1 MNTGKRNT
9 ALPYNV
15 LRGACYER
23 VSTDEQALRGFSIDT
38 QIDAL
43 TEHCEKNNIRIVDH
57 YCDAGV
63 SGGKAAFKRPEM
75 SRLLDD
81 VKAGKVDIILF
92 TRLDRWF
99 RNVKEYFKVQEI
111 LDAHGV
117 QWRAIWEDY
126 DTTTSNGR
134 MAITIFLAIAKN
146 EREKTSERIK
156 VVFDA
161 KRKNKEA
168 LFSDRGT
175 PFGYVAVREED
186 TGLRRL
192 VKDPETRDAVQAFW
206 DHLKKYGMITTAG
219 KYVNR
224 EYGTH
229 RTDKS
234 WRDIVPK
241 EVYTGTFRGVE
252 GDCEP
257 YISREEWQKI
267 QDSRGTSRA
276 TQSGRVYLFSGL
288 IRCPRCGLKMKSSY
302 SIGWTG
308 TELHYYRCRK
318 NREYMCDQK
327 KQVSEIKAEAWLLEN
342 LADLLRGEIARVEL
356 ARAKPKPK
364 PAVNVAKLREEL
376 RRLNVAYRAGNMSDD
391 EYLAES
397 KDLNARIAK
406 AAAAAPADPGERD
419 LDGLRELLET
429 DFISIY
435 QTLDPADRRRFWQA
449 IVREIHVNENGD
461 ILAVDFL

>member
-1 MNTGKRNT
+1 MS
-9 ALPYNV
+9 LPYNV

-23 VSTDEQALRGFSIDT
+23 VSTDEQAMHGFSIDT

-43 TEHCEKNNIRIVDH
+43 TEHCEKNNIRVVDH

-75 SRLLDD
+75 SRLLED
-81 VKAGKVDIILF
+81 VKDGKIDIILF

-134 MAITIFLAIAKN
+134 MAITIFLAIAQN

-168 LFSDRGT
+168 LFSVRGT
-175 PFGYVAVREED
+175 PFGYKAVREPD

-192 VKDPETRDAVQAFW
+192 VKDPEKADAVQAFW
-206 DHLKKYGMITTAG
+206 DHLQKYGMITTAG

-224 EYGTH
+224 EYGMR

-234 WRDIVPK
+234 WRDIVPN
-241 EVYTGTFRGVE
+241 EIYTGTFHGIE
-252 GDCEP
+252 DYCEP
-257 YISREEWQKI
+257 YISREAWQKI

-288 IRCPRCGLKMKSSY
+288 MRCPRCGLLMKSSY
-302 SIGWTG
+302 SVGWSG
-308 TELHYYRCRK
+308 VEQFYYRCRR
-318 NREYMCDQK
+318 NSEYLCEQK
-327 KQVSEIKAEAWLLEN
+327 KQISEAKTEAWLLEN
-342 LADLLRGEIARVEL
+342 LADLLRDEIARVEL
-356 ARAKPKPK
+356 ARTKPKPK
-364 PAVNVAKLREEL
+364 PVVNVAKLREEL

-391 EYLAES
+391 EYLTDS

-406 AAAAAPADPGERD
+406 AVATAPKDPGEQD
-419 LDGLRELLET
+419 LSGLKELLET
-429 DFISIY
+429 DFITLY
-435 QTLDPADRRRFWQA
+435 QTLDAADRRRFWRA
-449 IVREIHVNENGD
+449 IIKEIHVEENGD
-461 ILAVDFL
+461 ITAVDFL